1 MPPDAPP
8 PSSTTVGLVFDEA
21 CQLHIPPEK
30 FGKSTPVEHA
40 ERPERTQMIW
50 DQVVKSKLEQQC
62 ERVPARDATRDE
74 ALTCH
79 SCEHWDA
86 LNALEHELPD
96 QRGAWVGPNDD
107 GPLAGAGW
115 LMRGND
121 MYFNEASPRAARR
134 AAGGVLALTEAVCS
148 GRVRSG
154 FAIVRP
160 PGHHACADRMC
171 GFCFLNSVAMAA
183 RAAVRKHGM
192 RRVLIVDWDVHHGN
206 GTQQIFDDD
215 PSVLF
220 VSLHRFCKGFFPGT
234 GAPSEVGRGAGAGHT
249 LNVAWTHEGMSDAE
263 YLAAFDALVLPVCRQ
278 FAPELVMVSAG
289 FDAAS
294 GDKMGGMEL
303 SVQGFAA
310 IAARLA
316 LLPSA
321 GGRVVYALEGGYKPS
336 VAARCTLGVLRV
348 LLGAPEVRPLAA
360 AAAAAAEEG
369 APPSLAGL
377 RRGAQ
382 QAIEACARAQA
393 PFWSVLAARA
403 GVQRALRLSGGSSAS
418 SPPSSPERG
427 STRGRAERV
436 SRSSEG
442 VLPEAVTVAVKV
454 AVDAVAAAVGGK
466 SGREN
471 LRLLERDSGTT
482 EWVFSSPPESPG
494 RQLLAETGDAGG
506 LGGGGGASPTS
517 PSLHECC
524 ACGASKPRSQYSASQ
539 WKKNAGSRRCKACA
553 HERASN

>member
-1 MPPDAPP
+1 MPEEAPQ
-8 PSSTTVGLVFDEA
+8 PSASVGLVFDEA
-21 CQLHIPPEK
+21 CQLHVPPEK

-50 DQVVKSKLEQQC
+50 DQIVKSKLEQQC
-62 ERVPARDATRDE
+62 ERVPSREATRDE
-74 ALTCH
+74 ALMCH

-96 QRGAWVGPNDD
+96 QRGAWVGPSDD

-134 AAGGVLALTEAVCS
+134 AAGGVLALTEAVCC

-160 PGHHACADRMC
+160 PGHHACSDRMC

-192 RRVLIVDWDVHHGN
+192 RRVLVVDWDVHHGN

-220 VSLHRFCKGFFPGT
+220 VSLHRFSKGFFPGT
-234 GAPSEVGRGAGAGHT
+234 GAPSEVGRGAGEGHT

-321 GGRVVYALEGGYKPS
+321 GGRAVYALEGGYKPS
-336 VAARCTLGVLRV
+336 VAARCTLGVVRV

-393 PFWSVLAARA
+393 PFWSVLAARS
-403 GVQRALRLSGGSSAS
+403 GVQRALRLSGGS

-427 STRGRAERV
+427 STRGRGERS
-436 SRSSEG
+436 SRSSDG
-442 VLPEAVTVAVKV
+442 GDGGGSADRDEAVRTAVKV
-454 AVDAVAAAVGGK
+454 AVAAVAAAVDGVGR
-466 SGREN
+466 REN
-471 LRLLERDSGTT
+471 VRLVERDSGST
-482 EWVFSSPPESPG
+482 EWVFSSPPESP
-494 RQLLAETGDAGG
+494 RLLLAEA
-506 LGGGGGASPTS
+506 GGGGGGGGPPTS
-517 PSLHECC
+517 YSLHECC
-524 ACGASKPRSQYSASQ
+524 ACGVSKQRSEFSASQ
-539 WKKNAGSRRCKACA
+539 WKKNAGTRRCKACA
-553 HERASN
+553 QERATN